1 MTLLHHGTT
10 LIPSHWELSM
20 ANYPI
25 KWAHDPVMESY
36 HKISVVLFKQSRRK
50 DECVSLDELIKECD
64 QKLIEIFITVNEK
77 IILGVCST

>member
-1 MTLLHHGTT
+1 MTLLNHGTT

-25 KWAHDPVMESY
+25 KWAHDPVMKSY
-36 HKISVVLFKQSRRK
+36 HKTSVVLFKQSRRK
-50 DECVSLDELIKECD
+50 DECVNPDELIKECD

>member
-1 MTLLHHGTT
+1 
-10 LIPSHWELSM
+10 
-20 ANYPI
+20 
-25 KWAHDPVMESY
+25 MESY